1 MVDVDAIR
9 MLIEAIR
16 SRMNELSIL
25 QKKMLECVET
35 EQFIPDVLKESLIN
49 AMDTLENLE
58 HELKLKIKSV
68 NCDVDVNGLSD
79 AQEVLDDATQKAVAS
94 NVITGGSDESV
105 AMQKAAAAAAVGK
118 MMQDQAVQGA
128 AKREGVWNNA
138 QKEIDQM
145 NSYIASTELNKGL
158 TAAKNITQAA
168 SGVANAAND
177 LDFGTA
183 KIGNK
188 GLKIDF

>member
-79 AQEVLDDATQKAVAS
+79 AQEVLDEIIKAEDYNKLVQQLKC
-94 NVITGGSDESV
+94 VVMDDEEDEKSLFV
-105 AMQKAAAAAAVGK
+105 LIDTISGAINNCDYENKAIAVGK
-118 MMQDQAVQGA
+118 AF
-128 AKREGVWNNA
+128 
-138 QKEIDQM
+138 I
-145 NSYIASTELNKGL
+145 
-158 TAAKNITQAA
+158 
-168 SGVANAAND
+168 ND
-177 LDFGTA
+177 L
-183 KIGNK
+183 KNNK
-188 GLKIDF
+188 VVEMKTIKDGVCIYPL